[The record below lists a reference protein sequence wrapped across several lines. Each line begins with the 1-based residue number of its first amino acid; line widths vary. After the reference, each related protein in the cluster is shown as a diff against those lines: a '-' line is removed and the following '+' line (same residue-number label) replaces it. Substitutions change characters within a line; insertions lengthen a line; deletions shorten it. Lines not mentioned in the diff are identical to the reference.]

1 MRGGWNRPVARG
13 STSLPALNQSNKD
26 CPSMR
31 QPLHYHVLI
40 NYSTGAL
47 LREIFLT
54 LYRAEYEFCMFSYN
68 GVCNERAAADITH
81 VN

>member
-1 MRGGWNRPVARG
+1 MH
-13 STSLPALNQSNKD
+13 
-26 CPSMR
+26 

-54 LYRAEYEFCMFSYN
+54 LYRAKYEFCMFSYN
-68 GVCNERAAADITH
+68 GVCNDIAAADITH